1 MNRDKEI
8 KDSTP
13 RGPLRGGYQPG
24 EEPCKGPGAVS
35 APEVSWEEQAA
46 SGSLDQGTAVEV
58 MWRNQITMQ
67 FHGRTDGIC

>member
-35 APEVSWEEQAA
+35 APEVSREEQAA
-46 SGSLDQGTAVEV
+46 SGKLRPRHSSGGDVEKPDHNAVS
-58 MWRNQITMQ
+58 R
-67 FHGRTDGIC
+67 